1 MGPAFS
7 VCCKKLAKLSHS
19 IFYEIS
25 TRFTKFGIMTI
36 FSYTPEP
43 LTVELFLMPGCNLI
57 QIASVIE
64 PLRVANRVMGR
75 QIYHWRL
82 SSIDGAAV
90 ATTSGLPISVSGV
103 FDPAMDETPLFVIAS
118 YRPLAAATP
127 ALVQSLSQARRYR
140 QMIAGIESGSWLL
153 AQAALLT
160 ERRATVHWEDG
171 DAFASTFAD
180 IDVSSQHF
188 VIDDNRATTA
198 GSLPTLDMMLEL
210 IRQRQGFAIAMA
222 VTRQFIYAPAAMT
235 DLAVD
240 GPAGFAAAMTLPGAQ
255 AGDKRLARVLEAM
268 DANLASPLSVTAL
281 ARMAAMSPR
290 YLHKMFAD
298 RLGASPKQYYL
309 ALRHNAAR
317 RALIETG
324 QPVLEIAEAAGFS
337 SHAAFSTSYRTAY
350 GETPSET
357 RRTVGL
363 APH

>member
-1 MGPAFS
+1 MAPMQSF
-7 VCCKKLAKLSHS
+7 CFKKLAKSTIV
-19 IFYEIS
+19 IFYEIG
-25 TRFTKFGIMTI
+25 TRITIIGIMTI

-43 LTVELFLMPGCNLI
+43 LTIELFLMPGCNLI

-82 SSIDGAAV
+82 SSIDGASV
-90 ATTSGLPISVSGV
+90 ATTSGLPIPVSGA
-103 FDPAMDETPLFVIAS
+103 FDPAKDSTPLFVIAS
-118 YRPLAAATP
+118 YRPLAVATP
-127 ALVQSLSQARRYR
+127 TLVRTLSQARRYR

-153 AQAALLT
+153 AQAALLA
-160 ERRATVHWEDG
+160 ERRVAVHWEDG
-171 DAFASTFAD
+171 DAFASAFDD

-222 VTRQFIYAPAAMT
+222 VTRQFIYAPAAMA
-235 DLAVD
+235 DLAAD
-240 GPAGFAAAMTLPGAQ
+240 GPVGFAAAMALPGAQ
-255 AGDKRLARVLEAM
+255 AGDKRLAKVLEAM
-268 DANLASPLSVTAL
+268 DANLASPLSVMAL
-281 ARMAAMSPR
+281 ANLAAMSPR

-317 RALIETG
+317 RLLIETG
-324 QPVLEIAEAAGFS
+324 QPVLEIAEATGFS
-337 SHAAFSTSYRTAY
+337 SHAAFSTSYRIAY

-363 APH
+363 SPQ